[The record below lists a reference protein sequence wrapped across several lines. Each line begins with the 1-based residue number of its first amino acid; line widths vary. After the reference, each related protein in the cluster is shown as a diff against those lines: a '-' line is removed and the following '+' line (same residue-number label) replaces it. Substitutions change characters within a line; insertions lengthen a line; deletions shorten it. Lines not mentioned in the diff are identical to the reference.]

1 MLNKIKQLGLEKFAG
16 DAVMANAF
24 VQGFTRQALTKQAFD
39 LSEFNKGVGGAI
51 GKGLGATAMGAGL
64 HVLNKA
70 VNSVQMGGLHNQF
83 MSSLEHAVATNP
95 VLKQADHERVLN
107 YAETVFKFAPHVAT
121 DANLLSSI
129 LANAVHGDGIDPM
142 TIRTLTDLDGK
153 YMENH
158 SSTFSPKTYV

>member
-1 MLNKIKQLGLEKFAG
+1 MLKEIKQLGLEKFAG
-16 DAVMANAF
+16 DERMAQAF
-24 VQGFTRQALTKQAFD
+24 VAGFTQQALVKSAFD
-39 LSEFNKGVGGAI
+39 LGEFNKGVGGAI
-51 GKGLGATAMGAGL
+51 GKGLGVTAMGAGL

-142 TIRTLTDLDGK
+142 TIRTLTDLDGR

>member
-1 MLNKIKQLGLEKFAG
+1 MLKEIKKLGLEKFAG
-16 DAVMANAF
+16 DESMAEAF
-24 VQGFTRQALTKQAFD
+24 VKGFAKQALLKQSFD
-39 LSEFNKGVGGAI
+39 LASFNEGVGGAL
-51 GKGLGATAMGAGL
+51 GKGLGATAIGMGL
-64 HVLNKA
+64 HFANKA

-83 MSSLEHAVATNP
+83 MASLEHAVATNP
-95 VLKQADHERVLN
+95 VLKQADHERVMN

-142 TIRTLTDLDGK
+142 TIRTLTDLDGR
-153 YMENH
+153 YTENH